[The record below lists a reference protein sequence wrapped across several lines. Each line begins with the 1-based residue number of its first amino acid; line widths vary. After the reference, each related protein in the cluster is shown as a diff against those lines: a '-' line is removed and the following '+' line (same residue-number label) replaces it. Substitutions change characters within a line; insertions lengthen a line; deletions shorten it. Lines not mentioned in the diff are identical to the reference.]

1 MTKRFLFFILC
12 AALSCIACAQTAPD
26 WYSQPGDPSSNSAPQ
41 LTSVGTGATLES
53 ARQDALGSLVSMLYA
68 EVSRKTATGYYET
81 NQASQT
87 YVAGTTIV
95 NTDSLPLQ
103 NVEVLKSE
111 QRQQRYYVQIQVPA
125 SSLATALEEASVKAL
140 TTPPSAKNQLIEALM
155 LMQALQEFTTI
166 EHYLPVLRSLSNEL
180 AERVS
185 ALRSSQQNE
194 LARVAQNIDFSW
206 QAPPSLNEFG
216 GDIAA
221 RLNAHGFS
229 TSSVSNNSSSTP
241 SGSKPEQWQLVI
253 SGQFRGGKQANV
265 EVDRQQLKQLRL
277 NLRWYLNNDFTQ
289 PALSSQIILV
299 GYGSS
304 QAAAEEDIQQQL
316 QQLPII
322 SFI

>member
-1 MTKRFLFFILC
+1 MTQRFLFFIVC

-26 WYSQPGDPSSNSAPQ
+26 WYLQPGEPASSTASQ

-53 ARQDALGSLVSMLYA
+53 ARQDALGALVSMLYA

-87 YVAGTTIV
+87 YAAGTTIV

-103 NVEVLKSE
+103 NVEVLKAE
-111 QRQQRYYVQIQVPA
+111 QREQRYYVQIQVPA
-125 SSLATALEEASVKAL
+125 SNLALALEEALMKAL

-155 LMQALQEFTTI
+155 LMQSQQQYQSI
-166 EHYLPVLRSLSNEL
+166 EHYLPVLRSLSNER
-180 AERVS
+180 AERIS
-185 ALRSSQQNE
+185 TLLSSQQNE
-194 LARVAQNIDFSW
+194 LATLAQNIDFSW

-221 RLNAHGFS
+221 RLNAFGFS
-229 TSSVSNNSSSTP
+229 TSSDSTP

-253 SGQFRGGKQANV
+253 SGQLRGGKQANV
-265 EVDRQQLKQLRL
+265 DPDRQQLKQLRL
-277 NLRWYLNNDFTQ
+277 NLRWYLNNDLTQ

-316 QQLPII
+316 QKLSII